1 MDNCV
6 LRQETYY
13 ITYENKYGILNV
25 YKVIN
30 INDHFININNNHH
43 HWFNS
48 LPGNKSHYLFRG
60 ATMHTIFL
68 INYNKF
74 IDLIIL

>member
-13 ITYENKYGILNV
+13 ITYENNYCILNV

-43 HWFNS
+43 H
-48 LPGNKSHYLFRG
+48 
-60 ATMHTIFL
+60 
-68 INYNKF
+68 
-74 IDLIIL
+74 